1 MSEKEKAAAML
12 DMVPAYKMGYVI
24 AYLQGLMDDEAQDD
38 AFCADMLKEYMEDP
52 DPHKHDTISIED
64 LAAQLG
70 VKLP

>member
-38 AFCADMLKEYMEDP
+38 AFCTDMLKEYMEDP

-64 LAAQLG
+64 LAAELG

>member
-24 AYLQGLMDDEAQDD
+24 AYLQGLMDDEAEDA
-38 AFCADMLKEYMEDP
+38 AFCADLVKSYTEDQ
-52 DPHKHDTISIED
+52 DPHKHDAISIEA
-64 LAAQLG
+64 LAAELG

>member
-1 MSEKEKAAAML
+1 MSNRERVISLL
-12 DMVPAYKMGYVI
+12 DSVPDYKMGYVL
-24 AYLQGLMDDEAQDD
+24 AFVQGLTIDEEADD

-64 LAAQLG
+64 LAAELG